1 MGTKSKIFISCD
13 EAGHTCDKN
22 QYKEAS
28 FWSKVLLNIHLIY
41 CRACREYTKK
51 NIKLSKLMKK
61 NDVEFLEQKEKIVL
75 ETNFQKELA
84 EHQ

>member
-1 MGTKSKIFISCD
+1 MGKKSKILISCD

-28 FWSKVLLNIHLIY
+28 LWSKVLLNIHLIY

-51 NIKLSKLMKK
+51 NLKLTKLMKK
-61 NDVEFLEQKEKIVL
+61 KDVVVLNTEEKSDLEMS
-75 ETNFQKELA
+75 FQQELTKY
-84 EHQ
+84 Q

>member
-1 MGTKSKIFISCD
+1 MGKKSKIFISCD

-41 CRACREYTKK
+41 CRACREYTKD
-51 NIKLSKLMKK
+51 NGKLTKLLNKK
-61 NDVEFLEQKEKIVL
+61 DVEFLEQEEKATL
-75 ETNFQKELA
+75 ETSFQKELA
-84 EHQ
+84 KYQ